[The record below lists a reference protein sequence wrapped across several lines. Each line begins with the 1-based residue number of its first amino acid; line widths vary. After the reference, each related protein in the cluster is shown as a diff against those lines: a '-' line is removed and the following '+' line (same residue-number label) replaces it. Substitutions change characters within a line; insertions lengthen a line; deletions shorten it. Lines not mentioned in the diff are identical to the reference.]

1 MKKILILLVI
11 AVAAIGILNAEEDC
25 RKYRGER
32 GEGRGF
38 EHRGERF
45 DHPMGKEHGGPM
57 FHEKMVEELDL
68 TEKQQTE
75 IRKFQTDNKKLMIQ
89 KQADIK
95 ILKIEIREAL
105 NEQNFGEAKRV
116 TEKISDIE
124 KELAVNKIEMH
135 EKRWEMLTD
144 EQKEK
149 AKKLMSDKPMMKKKI
164 MQKHMKGKF

>member
-1 MKKILILLVI
+1 
-11 AVAAIGILNAEEDC
+11 
-25 RKYRGER
+25 
-32 GEGRGF
+32 
-38 EHRGERF
+38 
-45 DHPMGKEHGGPM
+45 
-57 FHEKMVEELDL
+57 
-68 TEKQQTE
+68 
-75 IRKFQTDNKKLMIQ
+75 MIQ